1 MTGLE
6 AEKIPFDIIFS
17 FDRYPKGWDVS
28 GAIEKGSP
36 KGCFTSLVQLKGP
49 SSDLFPRALAEQL
62 CCGSVPVAGVRTH
75 GLGAASAGSFWAP
88 ASWGGLSLLWTLT
101 VSLKRGGWRGL

>member
-17 FDRYPKGWDVS
+17 FNRYPKGWDLS

-36 KGCFTSLVQLKGP
+36 KGYFTSLVQLKGP
-49 SSDLFPRALAEQL
+49 S
-62 CCGSVPVAGVRTH
+62 
-75 GLGAASAGSFWAP
+75 
-88 ASWGGLSLLWTLT
+88 
-101 VSLKRGGWRGL
+101 